1 MKSISKVYFIGIL
14 GLLSL
19 LSSCNLYKFS
29 GTSIPPEVKTFSVD
43 FFDNRASIVSPLL
56 SQIMTEKLKQKFISE
71 TNLSIEETNGDFSF
85 SGAIVE
91 YAVTPVSAQST
102 DNAQLNRLTIVVEVK
117 LKSKISPSSSFEQRV
132 PSFVDFDAG
141 KDFSGEEDQL
151 IDEISDMIVQQVF
164 NKAAINW

>member
-1 MKSISKVYFIGIL
+1 
-14 GLLSL
+14 
-19 LSSCNLYKFS
+19 
-29 GTSIPPEVKTFSVD
+29 
-43 FFDNRASIVSPLL
+43 
-56 SQIMTEKLKQKFISE
+56 
-71 TNLSIEETNGDFSF
+71 DFSF

-117 LKSKISPSSSFEQRV
+117 LESKISPSSSFEQRV
-132 PSFVDFDAG
+132 PSFVDFDAS